1 MMSLK
6 GVREKI
12 QKIDDQ
18 IIGLIAQRTDLAK
31 DVFGAKKKEGTD
43 INDEGQREV
52 VLKRMVEA
60 ATERNLD
67 AGAVKQI
74 YEILIGM
81 STERQRELSGKG
93 ELQP

>member
-1 MMSLK
+1 MSLK
-6 GVREKI
+6 EVREKI

-18 IIGLIAQRTDLAK
+18 IIELIAKRTDMAE
-31 DVFGAKKKEGTD
+31 DVLEEKKKEGMGID
-43 INDEGQREV
+43 DEEQREI
-52 VLKRMVEA
+52 VLNRMVEA
-60 ATERNLD
+60 ATEHNLD

-74 YEILIGM
+74 YEILIEM

>member
-1 MMSLK
+1 MSLK
-6 GVREKI
+6 EVREKI

-18 IIGLIAQRTDLAK
+18 IIELIAQRINLAE
-31 DVFGAKKKEGTD
+31 DVLEKKKKEGMD
-43 INDEGQREV
+43 IDDEEQREV
-52 VLKRMVEA
+52 VLNRMVEA
-60 ATERNLD
+60 ATEHNLD

-74 YEILIGM
+74 YEILIEM